1 MLGLRFWIIIACQTR
16 EGGREKHSTQHSVSV
31 SVSVSVTS
39 RREQFILG
47 TSSGASKTSFS
58 ITSKH

>member
-31 SVSVSVTS
+31 SVSVTS

>member
-31 SVSVSVTS
+31 SVTS

-47 TSSGASKTSFS
+47 TSSGASSKTSFS